1 MWANPMSCQW
11 QFQMRFN
18 DLGAQL
24 RKGFET
30 AHKRVY
36 GHLAENDP
44 VEVVTLRLQAFLP
57 APELP
62 LQAVG
67 VTSGDSD
74 SRPAYFGSDLGW
86 HDVAVVSR
94 SQLSVEPSAGPFIVE
109 DYDATTLVP
118 PGIWARLD
126 EWGNVVIDL
135 KS

>member
-1 MWANPMSCQW
+1 MPEDRSDDQDIQNKEVDEGENP
-11 QFQMRFN
+11 
-18 DLGAQL
+18 DLYAL
-24 RKGFET
+24 
-30 AHKRVY
+30 
-36 GHLAENDP
+36 DP
-44 VEVVTLRLQAFLP
+44 KAVQEPPQGLEVVTLRLQAFLP

-74 SRPAYFGSDLGW
+74 SRPAYFGSDVGW

-94 SQLSVEPSAGPFIVE
+94 SQLSVEPSIGPFIVE